1 MPGGRPICIDT
12 GATICISNNKAD
24 LIDFTP
30 VSNTVVKGI
39 SSGLSI
45 EGCGTICWE
54 KKDDLGNEINLL
66 IHNSLYVPQ
75 APMCLLSPQSVA
87 QQTNNKNDGFHVHY
101 QHGIFT
107 FASFKKTIFYN
118 STSNLPIFFTSTDLN
133 APPPPPYDISL
144 TTAALLSSTALDDNL
159 SPLQRPLLRKRFQF
173 QHLHM
178 TRIQDLAKLG
188 IFGDNKT
195 KLASCGLPLCKACLH
210 GKQHKCP
217 ISSDLCPG
225 DCISTNQLESSH
237 PGLVPTYKGSP
248 STSSFHTGTLFID
261 HASHF
266 LHFTPHLST
275 GAMEAINAK
284 NSFELLASTYNCF
297 PKRY

>member
-1 MPGGRPICIDT
+1 
-12 GATICISNNKAD
+12 
-24 LIDFTP
+24 
-30 VSNTVVKGI
+30 
-39 SSGLSI
+39 
-45 EGCGTICWE
+45 
-54 KKDDLGNEINLL
+54 
-66 IHNSLYVPQ
+66 
-75 APMCLLSPQSVA
+75 MCLLSPQSVA

-118 STSNLPIFFTSTDLN
+118 TTNNLTFFFTSTDLN
-133 APPPPPYDISL
+133 APPPPSYVVSL
-144 TTAALLSSTALDDNL
+144 TTAALLSSTARDDNL
-159 SPLQRPLLRKRFQF
+159 SPLQRPLLCKHFRFE
-173 QHLHM
+173 HLHM

-188 IFGDNKT
+188 IFGDNNT
-195 KLASCGLPLCKACLH
+195 KLASCGPPLCKACLY

-217 ISSDLCPG
+217 IISSDLRPIDSSDLCPG
-225 DCISTNQLESSH
+225 NCISANQLESTH

-248 STSSFHTGTLFID
+248 STSSFHAGTLFID
-261 HASHF
+261 HANHF